1 MADQHARFE
10 IYLGSD
16 DVLWRGQVTPKK
28 VNLVQNYPTAGGR
41 KGSVVIG
48 INVNDEAW
56 HAQIP
61 GMDLI
66 RGSYDDVADSL
77 ASEGIY
83 VPGKENVIEELYGV
97 ASQAQF
103 AYNVLSN
110 LKESGSEPCLS
121 LEEARDILPE

>member
-10 IYLGSD
+10 IYLNSN
-16 DVLWRGQVTPKK
+16 DVLWKGQVTPGK

-48 INVNDEAW
+48 INAHDAAW

-61 GMDLI
+61 GRDLI
-66 RGSYDDVADSL
+66 SGSYEAVADSL

-97 ASQAQF
+97 ASQAIF

-110 LKESGSEPCLS
+110 LGESCSEPCLPVEDS
-121 LEEARDILPE
+121 MEILH

>member
-1 MADQHARFE
+1 M
-10 IYLGSD
+10 GSD

-97 ASQAQF
+97 ASQAIF

-110 LKESGSEPCLS
+110 LGESCSEPCLPVEDS
-121 LEEARDILPE
+121 MEILH